1 MLIKELYQVL
11 DANYEQ
17 AFQNYNNEE
26 LVKNAILHFK
36 ESNPFKE
43 IMEAYYGQDV
53 VCLFEA
59 THSLKEV
66 VELMAFNKIAEISA
80 NLCEVIR
87 YKNTFDDEQISP
99 LMQELVREYN
109 RTIEYLNE
117 LE

>member
-17 AFQNYNNEE
+17 AFQNYNNED
-26 LVKNAILHFK
+26 LIKNAILRFK
-36 ESNPFKE
+36 EFNPFKE

-59 THSLKEV
+59 THSLKEA
-66 VELMAFNKIAEISA
+66 VELLAFEKISEVSA